1 VRGIRCH
8 HQRATERQKG
18 FKVMAT
24 TEHTHTASSVQA
36 TRDYEG
42 RIDIDAATLEIIALF
57 LAAGLLVSAFLVLY
71 GPEVR
76 GIELYGMVT

>member
-1 VRGIRCH
+1 
-8 HQRATERQKG
+8 
-18 FKVMAT
+18 MAT

-42 RIDIDAATLEIIALF
+42 WINIDAATLEIIALF
-57 LAAGLLVSAFLVLY
+57 LAAGLLISAFLVLY
-71 GPEVR
+71 GPDVR